1 MIPSSEIIRDQI
13 AAKNSSAIS
22 PEKKRYNAMKS
33 REMTDCH
40 VQKALDHNKVRES
53 DTTDAIKCKIASIE
67 KLMDG
72 LDSKMEHAE
81 DQKRSAQMH
90 SNLVGEV
97 LLNHQKDLVKKTVEE
112 EE

>member
-1 MIPSSEIIRDQI
+1 
-13 AAKNSSAIS
+13 
-22 PEKKRYNAMKS
+22 MKS

-72 LDSKMEHAE
+72 LDSKMEHADE
-81 DQKRSAQMH
+81 QKRSAQMH